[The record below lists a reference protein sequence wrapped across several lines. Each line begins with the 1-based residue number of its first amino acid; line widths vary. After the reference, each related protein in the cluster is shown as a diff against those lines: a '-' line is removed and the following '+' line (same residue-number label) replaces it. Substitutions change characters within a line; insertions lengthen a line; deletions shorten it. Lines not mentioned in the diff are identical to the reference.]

1 MGKTVS
7 CSARKGHASK
17 TLVHMSAVELG
28 CIPSLLVIWPE
39 APSLEVYRLYGIANG
54 DLQESS
60 HQ

>member
-1 MGKTVS
+1 MGKTAS

-28 CIPSLLVIWPE
+28 CISSLLVIWPE